1 MDNGV
6 SAGST
11 ASTSTLG
18 NIALGL
24 TLLAFG
30 IGHTGII
37 SGVSA
42 ADSVSLA
49 TYVGGAGL
57 FLLGLLEYR
66 GGNGFN
72 GTAFAG
78 LGAFWFT
85 WATGADGKVSA
96 HAAGLFLILFALLAL
111 TLTVAA
117 PSGLFGQ
124 GSYALLTLSLLLL
137 ASAGPPRSPGC
148 WPGTARRRR
157 WPTGRPL
164 SARPPAAARSP
175 RAERSAVRGPAARA
189 PSHAVRGGPWRVWP
203 KGWMGG
209 ECCGCHSI
217 RGFDLPFL
225 HSP

>member
-30 IGHTGII
+30 IGHTGIV
-37 SGVSA
+37 SGVTA

-49 TYVGGAGL
+49 MYVGGAAL

-78 LGAFWFT
+78 LGIFWFT
-85 WATGADGKVSA
+85 WAKGAGATVSGE
-96 HAAGLFLILFALLAL
+96 AAGTFLVLFALLAL

-117 PSGLFGQ
+117 ASGLFSQ
-124 GSYALLTLSLLLL
+124 GVYALLTLSLLLL
-137 ASAGPPRSPGC
+137 AVASFADSGGLAKAGGWVAAVSGLLAWYGATAALAH
-148 WPGTARRRR
+148 WPMALGKA
-157 WPTGRPL
+157 
-164 SARPPAAARSP
+164 S
-175 RAERSAVRGPAARA
+175 
-189 PSHAVRGGPWRVWP
+189 RGGAVAA
-203 KGWMGG
+203 
-209 ECCGCHSI
+209 S
-217 RGFDLPFL
+217 
-225 HSP
+225 

>member
-30 IGHTGII
+30 IGHTGIV
-37 SGVSA
+37 SGVTA

-49 TYVGGAGL
+49 MYVGGLAL
-57 FLLGLLEYR
+57 FVLGLLEFR

-85 WATGADGKVSA
+85 WAGGADGKVSA
-96 HAAGLFLILFALLAL
+96 HAAGLFLVLFALLAL
-111 TLTVAA
+111 TLTVSAA
-117 PSGLFGQ
+117 SGLFGQ
-124 GSYALLTLSLLLL
+124 VVYGLLTLSLVLL
-137 ASAGPPRSPGC
+137 AIAAFAGSGGLTKAAGWVAAVSGLLAWYGATAALAH
-148 WPGTARRRR
+148 WPMAM
-157 WPTGRPL
+157 GRA
-164 SARPPAAARSP
+164 SGRGAVAA
-175 RAERSAVRGPAARA
+175 G
-189 PSHAVRGGPWRVWP
+189 
-203 KGWMGG
+203 
-209 ECCGCHSI
+209 
-217 RGFDLPFL
+217 
-225 HSP
+225 

>member
-30 IGHTGII
+30 IGHTGILN
-37 SGVSA
+37 GVTA

-49 TYVGGAGL
+49 MYVGGAAL
-57 FLLGLLEYR
+57 FLLGLVEYR

-78 LGAFWFT
+78 LGVFWFT
-85 WATGADGKVSA
+85 WAKGAGGAASA
-96 HAAGLFLILFALLAL
+96 DAAGTFLVLFAMLAL

-117 PSGLFGQ
+117 ASGLFGQ
-124 GSYALLTLSLLLL
+124 GVYALLTLSLVLL
-137 ASAGPPRSPGC
+137 AIAAFADSSALAKVGGWVAAVSGLLAWYGATAALAH
-148 WPGTARRRR
+148 WPMALGKAS
-157 WPTGRPL
+157 GRG
-164 SARPPAAARSP
+164 AVAA
-175 RAERSAVRGPAARA
+175 G
-189 PSHAVRGGPWRVWP
+189 
-203 KGWMGG
+203 
-209 ECCGCHSI
+209 
-217 RGFDLPFL
+217 
-225 HSP
+225 

>member
-30 IGHTGII
+30 IGHTGVID
-37 SGVSA
+37 GVSA
-42 ADSVSLA
+42 AHSVSLA
-49 TYVGGAGL
+49 MYVGGAAL

-78 LGAFWFT
+78 LGIFWFT
-85 WATGADGKVSA
+85 WAKGAGGSVSDE
-96 HAAGLFLILFALLAL
+96 AAGTFLVLFAMLAL

-117 PSGLFGQ
+117 ASGVFSQ
-124 GSYALLTLSLLLL
+124 GVHALLTLSLVLL
-137 ASAGPPRSPGC
+137 AIGSFMDHGGLAKAGGWVAAVSGLLAWYGATAALAH
-148 WPGTARRRR
+148 WPMAFGKA
-157 WPTGRPL
+157 
-164 SARPPAAARSP
+164 
-175 RAERSAVRGPAARA
+175 
-189 PSHAVRGGPWRVWP
+189 RGGAVAA
-203 KGWMGG
+203 
-209 ECCGCHSI
+209 S
-217 RGFDLPFL
+217 
-225 HSP
+225 

>member
-30 IGHTGII
+30 IGHTGIV
-37 SGVSA
+37 SGVTV

-49 TYVGGAGL
+49 TFVGGLAL
-57 FLLGLLEYR
+57 FVLGLLEFR

-85 WATGADGKVSA
+85 WANGADGKVSA
-96 HAAGLFLILFALLAL
+96 HAAGLFLVLFALLAL
-111 TLTVAA
+111 TLTVSAA
-117 PSGLFGQ
+117 SGLFGQ
-124 GSYALLTLSLLLL
+124 GVYALLTLSLVLL
-137 ASAGPPRSPGC
+137 AIGVFADSGGLAKAAGWVAALSGLLA
-148 WPGTARRRR
+148 WYGATAALAH
-157 WPTGRPL
+157 WPTALGKA
-164 SARPPAAARSP
+164 SGSGAVAAS
-175 RAERSAVRGPAARA
+175 
-189 PSHAVRGGPWRVWP
+189 
-203 KGWMGG
+203 
-209 ECCGCHSI
+209 
-217 RGFDLPFL
+217 
-225 HSP
+225 

>member
-30 IGHTGII
+30 IGHTGVID
-37 SGVSA
+37 GVTA
-42 ADSVSLA
+42 ASSVSLA
-49 TYVGGAGL
+49 MYVGGVAL

-78 LGAFWFT
+78 IGIFWFT
-85 WATGADGKVSA
+85 WAKGAGASVSDE
-96 HAAGLFLILFALLAL
+96 AAGAFLVLFALLAL

-117 PSGLFGQ
+117 ASGLFSQ
-124 GSYALLTLSLLLL
+124 GVYALLTLSLLLL
-137 ASAGPPRSPGC
+137 AIGTFAGSGGLAKAGGWVAAVAGLLAWYGATAALAH
-148 WPGTARRRR
+148 WPMAL
-157 WPTGRPL
+157 GR
-164 SARPPAAARSP
+164 AGRGAVAA
-175 RAERSAVRGPAARA
+175 G
-189 PSHAVRGGPWRVWP
+189 
-203 KGWMGG
+203 
-209 ECCGCHSI
+209 
-217 RGFDLPFL
+217 
-225 HSP
+225 

>member
-30 IGHTGII
+30 IGHTGVID
-37 SGVSA
+37 GVTA
-42 ADSVSLA
+42 ASSVSLA
-49 TYVGGAGL
+49 MYVGGVAL

-78 LGAFWFT
+78 IGIFWFT
-85 WATGADGKVSA
+85 WAKGAGASVSDE
-96 HAAGLFLILFALLAL
+96 AAGAFLVLFALLAL

-117 PSGLFGQ
+117 ASGLFSQ
-124 GSYALLTLSLLLL
+124 GVYALLTLSLLLL
-137 ASAGPPRSPGC
+137 AIGTFAGSGGLAKAGGWVAAVVGLLAWYGATAALAH
-148 WPGTARRRR
+148 WPMAL
-157 WPTGRPL
+157 GR
-164 SARPPAAARSP
+164 AGRGAVAA
-175 RAERSAVRGPAARA
+175 G
-189 PSHAVRGGPWRVWP
+189 
-203 KGWMGG
+203 
-209 ECCGCHSI
+209 
-217 RGFDLPFL
+217 
-225 HSP
+225 